1 MMNCP
6 ICGKDITP
14 DALFCVYCG
23 SKLAEL
29 TPPDE
34 PLTEEAIADMEESVS
49 DMVSVPEITPV
60 LEEVIPEEFVPTEP
74 TPDEVT
80 LPDEEGDLIAQVEG
94 ALEEEVTQTILAETS
109 QEIENITSSTP
120 VEPTVRVSD
129 DADTAPLPSISKD
142 VHIPEELSASK
153 SEQTSGKLP
162 KKSIGFLGG
171 CKIFLFSLLL
181 IILMVAFLGVVS
193 IRQLR
198 NERAVSGMVESI
210 ELTDLEID
218 GKELSEYIASKIT
231 RDVDAKDV
239 EYMLERL
246 EYEEFVSSMTLQYS
260 DYLLGDGHGLRLNVD
275 DIMGV
280 VEANEQVIEEE
291 LGFELTD
298 VKKQDVRNYLEKHK
312 DEYQETLDETIGRDS
327 FVDEHKDIL
336 GLVFSAA
343 TMWIIV
349 ALMAVLLF
357 AWIMTFHKKSY
368 LHRGFCGYGSLMLV
382 FSGLLTIALVF
393 CKYIIELV
401 DADLLAYWGIITAV
415 KVPLLNSSLM
425 LVGAGAVILITGLI
439 MRAVIRKRF
448 ISNT

>member
-29 TPPDE
+29 TPP
-34 PLTEEAIADMEESVS
+34 EELLSEEVIADVEESVP
-49 DMVSVPEITPV
+49 DMDSEPELTAAP
-60 LEEVIPEEFVPTEP
+60 EDVIPEVPVPKELIP
-74 TPDEVT
+74 EEVT
-80 LPDEEGDLIAQVEG
+80 MPDEEGDLLAQVEG
-94 ALEEEVTQTILAETS
+94 ALEEEVTQTLLAETS
-109 QEIENITSSTP
+109 QEIENIPSSTP
-120 VEPTVRVSD
+120 VECPAEAHD
-129 DADTAPLPSISKD
+129 DADTAPLPSVPKD
-142 VHIPEELSASK
+142 VYVPEEMSVSK
-153 SEQTSGKLP
+153 SANTSGKLP
-162 KKSIGFLGG
+162 KKSIGFPGG

-181 IILMVAFLGVVS
+181 IILMVAFLGVTS

-198 NERAVSGMVESI
+198 SERAVSGMVESI
-210 ELTDLEID
+210 ELTDLEIE
-218 GKELSEYIASKIT
+218 GKELPEYIADKIT

-246 EYEEFVSSMTLQYS
+246 EYEEFVSDLALQYS

-275 DIMGV
+275 DIMDV

-298 VKKQDVRNYLEKHK
+298 AKKQDVRNYLEKHK
-312 DEYQETLDETIGRDS
+312 DEYQDAIDQTIGRDS

-357 AWIMTFHKKSY
+357 AWIMTFRKKSY

-401 DADLLAYWGIITAV
+401 DADLLAYWGVITAV

-439 MRAVIRKRF
+439 MRAVVRKKLIRQ
-448 ISNT
+448 